1 MAAKKK
7 TADEKTKPGSPSTI
21 RDEAEKKLKE
31 SPALPSEL
39 TGQDPEQLIHELRV
53 HQIELNMQAEELRR
67 SHIELENSRDKFL
80 DQYDFAPTGLLTI
93 NEKGSI
99 VEVNL
104 TCSTL
109 LGAERSTI
117 VRARFSK
124 FVVPEDQDQWYW
136 YISNVL
142 QQEGKQYCTLM
153 LKRTGG
159 SSFPARLE
167 GVRLSGGIN
176 PEIRIAISDITEI
189 WQAEDQLKK
198 SEEQYRLLTDNAV
211 SAVAVHEI
219 VLDRKGKPVDSV
231 FRSANPAFKIH
242 TGLRAEDVIG
252 HRITELMPGIEKT
265 PFIGICGKVVLT
277 GEAAT
282 FEQYSETLSRH
293 FYVNAF
299 KVGKGRFATVFI
311 DITDRKR
318 TEEALRLTQ
327 LRLDSAMQA
336 GNIAWWEMDWK
347 TGNVIFDERKAQMLG
362 YPVEQF
368 SHYSDFTQL
377 VHPDDYQPI
386 MQAMRDLISGINKQY
401 DVDYRIRT
409 HNGEYLWFHD
419 IGAISDYAS
428 DGSPSKVT
436 GLVIDITGRK
446 QAEEKLKQSGSLL
459 RSMIESPQS
468 IIIFSLD
475 LNLRYLAFN
484 SSHQQT
490 IKAIWGVDIRPGMS
504 MLAVISIEIDRKK
517 AERNF
522 KRALSGE
529 HFILTEEYGDSA
541 LSRKFYENTY
551 SPIYD
556 ENHNVTG
563 LTVYVIDVT
572 ERKKAEV
579 ALRESDERYR
589 TLFDKNSDLIF
600 VADPKTR
607 MITDCNRKAEQ
618 LTGYS
623 RSELLGLQV
632 DALHPEDVRSETLDN
647 FMNISEGMNSSVDS
661 ILTTRDGRRVP
672 VLITGGP
679 VVVNGQTLLLGSF
692 RDMTRQKQAEEALQN
707 AHDTLEIQV
716 KKRTADLYLANMQLQ
731 KEIEERKVIA
741 ESLKEYAKMT
751 SILNEVILTANKTES
766 LPELFKDT
774 LDKALELLD
783 FEAGGIYLVNP
794 AERTA
799 EIHYTK
805 NLPDDFVEKLR
816 TVRIDAPPYYTLFI
830 KNQPIISDHYEEMS
844 PELAQ
849 KYHIS
854 SMASIPLVSKNKV
867 IGALNVAS
875 SKRYTISADEKQVL
889 ITIGRELGT
898 IVERLIAEEAFKK
911 ASENL
916 QVLFDSVNE
925 MIFVLDMQ
933 GRIFKVNKT
942 VERKLGY
949 TDEELHNTDVLLLH
963 VPDRRDEALINVQG
977 MIACTIDSCPVPLL
991 SKNKEIIE
999 VETKVTRGW
1008 WDGNEVLIGVS
1019 RDVTERN
1026 LAENEI
1032 KQQASLI
1039 KSLLDS
1045 IPDIIFF
1052 KDKEGVYLGCNP
1064 PFAELVGKP
1073 REDIIGKT
1081 DYDLFDKEIA
1091 DFFRGYDNRMLE
1103 LGKPSQNEEQITYPD
1118 GRKKQIDTLKTPY
1131 WGPDGN
1137 LIGVLGISRDI
1148 TERKAAEEALHQLS
1162 NRLSLAVKAGGVG
1175 IWDWDLVN
1183 NTLTWDD
1190 QMFALY
1196 GITREQFS
1204 GAYDAWQAGLY
1215 PDDRARGD
1223 AEIQQALSGEKEFDT
1238 EFRVLWPDGTIRNI
1252 RALAVVHRDA
1262 KGKPLRLIGTNWDIT
1277 GQKMAEEAFRKSEEQ
1292 IRLLLDSTAE
1302 AIYGIDIKGNCTFCN
1317 NSCLSML
1324 KYLHPDELLGKNMHW
1339 QIHHTYP
1346 DGTYFPVEKCRIFQA
1361 FTKGEKTHVDDE
1373 VLWRS
1378 DGTSFPAEYWSYP
1391 QRLDG
1396 EIVGAVVT
1404 FLDIT
1409 ARKRSEKALQEND
1422 ILLRLIL
1429 SLSARFINISSDK
1442 IYSEISTAIGELGRF
1457 AGVDRSYVFLLSDDG
1472 MSMHNTHEWC
1482 AEGIVPQKDTLQDL
1496 STELFPWW
1504 MERLHRFETI
1514 HVPRVAEL
1522 PGEAGSEKEIL
1533 EAQDI
1538 KSVLIVPLIS
1548 QNTLIGFLGF
1558 DSVRH
1563 EKTWPE
1569 NIITLVTITGKSISN
1584 AIEREHAEEALR
1596 KSEFFL
1602 KETQQ
1607 IARLGGWKAN
1617 PQTDYLEWTDEVYD
1631 IIEAPHDYRPGLLEG
1646 MKYYAPEDIPVLRE
1660 KITACLLTGEP
1671 FNIEVRLTTETGKKV
1686 SAEVRGLAPVIE
1698 GARSYVIGTLQ
1709 DITERKHL
1717 AEEIAASLL
1726 EKETLLKEIHHRVKN
1741 NMQVISSLLLLQRKQ
1756 ISDPKTRALF
1766 QESENRIFSIALVH
1780 EKLYRSKSLSNV
1792 DVQDYL
1798 RMMGDYLFTSFDI
1811 APGRIALDIKAEG
1824 IFLSIDKAIPLS
1836 LITNELL
1843 TNSLKH
1849 AFPDQ
1854 RKGSIRIS
1862 MTHEKRNYRYI
1873 FHDDG
1878 IGFPEHVD
1886 FKNTESLGMQLV
1898 NGLVGQILGKITLT
1912 REKGTTFEIVFTIVN
1927 DTEDY
1932 HEQGNHT
1939 YC

>member
-7 TADEKTKPGSPSTI
+7 TATDKTKPGSPSTI

-31 SPALPSEL
+31 SPAIPSEL

-176 PEIRIAISDITEI
+176 HEIRIAISDITEI

-623 RSELLGLQV
+623 RSELLAMQV

-647 FMNISEGMNSSVDS
+647 FMNISEGMNPSVDS

-707 AHDTLEIQV
+707 AHDTLEITV

-731 KEIEERKVIA
+731 KEIEERKIIA

-816 TVRIDAPPYYTLFI
+816 TVRIDAPPYDTLFI

-854 SMASIPLVSKNKV
+854 SMASIPLVSKNTV

-875 SKRYTISADEKQVL
+875 SKRYTISADEKQAL
-889 ITIGRELGT
+889 ITIGQELGT
-898 IVERLIAEEAFKK
+898 IIERLRAEEAFKK

-1091 DFFRGYDNRMLE
+1091 DFFRSYDNRMLE

-1131 WGPDGN
+1131 WGPDGA

-1204 GAYDAWQAGLY
+1204 GAYDAWQAGLH
-1215 PDDRARGD
+1215 PDDRTRGD
-1223 AEIQQALSGEKEFDT
+1223 AEIQQALRGEREFNT

-1252 RALAVVHRDA
+1252 RALALVHRDA
-1262 KGKPLRLIGTNWDIT
+1262 AGKPLRLIGTNWDIT
-1277 GQKMAEEAFRKSEEQ
+1277 DQKNAEE
-1292 IRLLLDSTAE
+1292 
-1302 AIYGIDIKGNCTFCN
+1302 
-1317 NSCLSML
+1317 
-1324 KYLHPDELLGKNMHW
+1324 
-1339 QIHHTYP
+1339 
-1346 DGTYFPVEKCRIFQA
+1346 
-1361 FTKGEKTHVDDE
+1361 
-1373 VLWRS
+1373 
-1378 DGTSFPAEYWSYP
+1378 
-1391 QRLDG
+1391 
-1396 EIVGAVVT
+1396 
-1404 FLDIT
+1404 
-1409 ARKRSEKALQEND
+1409 ALQEND

-1548 QNTLIGFLGF
+1548 QNQLIGFLGF

-1811 APGRIALDIKAEG
+1811 APGRLAIEIKAEG
-1824 IFLSIDKAIPLS
+1824 IFLPIDKAIPLS

-1862 MTHEKRNYRYI
+1862 MTHEKGNYRYI